1 MLWKTRENTSESR
14 KSTSS
19 EERVIRLDPRPL
31 VAKAVSKQMRHR
43 PATGAASFVGLW
55 SCLAAA
61 RSGKTTVLVADS
73 AHRECH
79 GYQYWLQKRD
89 SKNHFSASPAA
100 SHRPQPAQAD
110 WAGGRNARATGTH
123 SRAFPNSRWQFTL
136 ENCQSATGVTAI
148 ISWQALRLTTYSLHP
163 LCSGMFEAATEKQ
176 FPLVQKLW
184 TTKLPCGG
192 LRKTAE
198 ESQEGT

>member
-1 MLWKTRENTSESR
+1 
-14 KSTSS
+14 
-19 EERVIRLDPRPL
+19 
-31 VAKAVSKQMRHR
+31 
-43 PATGAASFVGLW
+43 VGLW
-55 SCLAAA
+55 SCLAAV

-73 AHRECH
+73 AHKECH
-79 GYQYWLQKRD
+79 VTSTGCRSGIRRITSLQPLRLA
-89 SKNHFSASPAA
+89 NGASPLKQTGEEAA
-100 SHRPQPAQAD
+100 MPGQPERTHARFRIPAGNSPSRIASLPPASPQSSV
-110 WAGGRNARATGTH
+110 GK
-123 SRAFPNSRWQFTL
+123 
-136 ENCQSATGVTAI
+136 
-148 ISWQALRLTTYSLHP
+148 LRLTTYSLHP